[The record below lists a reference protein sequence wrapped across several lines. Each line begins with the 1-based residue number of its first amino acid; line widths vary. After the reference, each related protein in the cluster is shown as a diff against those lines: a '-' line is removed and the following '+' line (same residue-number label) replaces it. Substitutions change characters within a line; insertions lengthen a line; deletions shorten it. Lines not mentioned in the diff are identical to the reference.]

1 VEVYSSLK
9 YFCLA
14 HPEFSYNTLTNYLS
28 KSKIAFEND
37 EVRVE
42 RKRVNESYH
51 EALVPGR
58 KMAMVANRARLHEH
72 DEEKQ
77 NLEYWI
83 IHTPSER
90 LAAVTRLISATLPPG
105 TRMDKTHIIK
115 RKLQKTIQ
123 IE

>member
-1 VEVYSSLK
+1 M
-9 YFCLA
+9 
-14 HPEFSYNTLTNYLS
+14 
-28 KSKIAFEND
+28 
-37 EVRVE
+37 RVE